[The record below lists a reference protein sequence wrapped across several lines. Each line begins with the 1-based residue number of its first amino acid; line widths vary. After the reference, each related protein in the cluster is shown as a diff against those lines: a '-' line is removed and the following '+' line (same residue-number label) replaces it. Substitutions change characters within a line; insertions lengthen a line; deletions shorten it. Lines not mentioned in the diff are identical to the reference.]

1 MYNSKNPI
9 VILLL
14 LHGIVLN
21 LLLLPLAILFPDL
34 VSEASIANQF
44 HLKDW
49 VNSVCINLF
58 AWHLFYTVL
67 KSRPFFKT
75 PKRLRDELKR
85 FSWIVQIE
93 NWLFK
98 SIKDFPAKNTA
109 LLFLIGLVILVNIIV
124 PIIFSTILGHKLAYR
139 SLGLSFISI
148 QFISF
153 IAFYCYNKFPEET
166 IGKDEPIPSPWLL
179 EILFSK
185 NQKKAKPNS
194 TADQ

>member
-1 MYNSKNPI
+1 MSNSKNLI

-14 LHGIVLN
+14 LHGILLN
-21 LLLLPLAILFPDL
+21 LLGIPLVILFPGL
-34 VSEASIANQF
+34 TSSIIISKQF
-44 HLKDW
+44 YFQDW
-49 VNSVCINLF
+49 VNSVCINVL
-58 AWHLFYTVL
+58 AWHLLYTVL
-67 KSRPFFKT
+67 KSKLFFKT
-75 PKRLRDELKR
+75 PRRLRDELKK
-85 FSWIVQIE
+85 FDWIVRVE
-93 NWLFK
+93 NWLYK
-98 SIKDFPAKNTA
+98 NIKDIPEKNKA
-109 LLFLIGLVILVNIIV
+109 LLYLIGLVIVVNIII
-124 PIIFSTILGHKLAYR
+124 PIIFTTILGHKLAYR

-166 IGKDEPIPSPWLL
+166 IGKEEPMPSPWLL

>member
-1 MYNSKNPI
+1 MNLI
-9 VILLL
+9 VKTVIVLLFLHGLLL
-14 LHGIVLN
+14 NFII
-21 LLLLPLAILFPDL
+21 LPLAILFPDL
-34 VSEASIANQF
+34 TSEISITKQF
-44 HLKDW
+44 HFQDW
-49 VNSVCINLF
+49 VNSVCINFF

-67 KSRPFFKT
+67 KSRAFFKT
-75 PKRLRDELKR
+75 PRRLRDELKK
-85 FSWIVQIE
+85 FSWIAQIE
-93 NWLFK
+93 NWLYK
-98 SIKDFPAKNTA
+98 SIKDFPSKNTA
-109 LLFLIGLVILVNIIV
+109 LLFLIGLVIVVNIIV